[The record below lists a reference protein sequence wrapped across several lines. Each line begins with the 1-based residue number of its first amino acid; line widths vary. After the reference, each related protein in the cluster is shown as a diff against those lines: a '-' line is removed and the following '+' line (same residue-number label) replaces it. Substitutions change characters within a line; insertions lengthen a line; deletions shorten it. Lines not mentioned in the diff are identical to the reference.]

1 MTALYL
7 DIAGLTQAYRQLE
20 LSPLQ
25 VMEQVFQRIDQL
37 DPALRLFTWLDREQA
52 LAQARQAEADY
63 REGRSVGALH
73 GVPVSI
79 KDNLGVAGAPQ
90 TFGSRLY
97 QDHRASADNVVVQR
111 LRAAGAIVVGITT
124 MPEFGT
130 KATTDS
136 PLHGITR
143 NPWAP
148 SRTPGGSSGGSA
160 AAVAAGIGP
169 LALGTDVAGSVRIPA
184 SCCHLV
190 GLKPTLGVIP
200 VVEAADGFAQLA
212 HVGPLTRTVADTA
225 LALQLLA
232 GADPRDPWSLGVA
245 HQDYA
250 RQARPDGRLDGVRIA
265 WLDLPIPNVDPQVID
280 IGLAAV
286 ERLRALGAHVERIA
300 LDLHGD
306 AERFGILVAS
316 QHHARHAPRLAE
328 DSALFDPVF
337 RQRLEHAAGID
348 WQTLG
353 DAGEARNR
361 VFARI
366 QALFEDYDFLASPT
380 LTRPP
385 IAADANLAGNTE
397 GAQQARHYIDYLY
410 PFNLSGH
417 PALSLPAG
425 FSADGL
431 PVGLQLVAPWYAD
444 GPLLK
449 VAAELE
455 ALLGLTDRHP
465 DLEPFDV

>member
-1 MTALYL
+1 MSALYL

-20 LSPLQ
+20 LSPLA
-25 VMEQVFQRIDQL
+25 VIEQVFARIDRL
-37 DPALRLFTWLDREQA
+37 DPTLRLFTWLDREHA
-52 LAQARQAEADY
+52 LAQARQATVDY
-63 REGRSVGALH
+63 REGRAVGPLH

-97 QDHRASADNVVVQR
+97 QDHHAREDNVAVQR

-136 PLHGITR
+136 PLHGVSR
-143 NPWAP
+143 NPWDPA
-148 SRTPGGSSGGSA
+148 RTPGGSSGGSA
-160 AAVAAGIGP
+160 GAVAAGIGP

-200 VVEAADGFAQLA
+200 VVEAVDGFAQLA
-212 HVGPLTRTVADTA
+212 HIGPLTRTVADNA
-225 LALQLLA
+225 LALELLA
-232 GADPRDPWSLGVA
+232 GADPRDPWSLGLVS
-245 HQDYA
+245 QDYA
-250 RQARPDGRLDGVRIA
+250 RQAQPDGRLDGVRIA
-265 WLDLPIPNVDPQVID
+265 WLDLPIPDVDPQVIA
-280 IGLAAV
+280 IGLQAL
-286 ERLRALGAHVERIA
+286 ERLHALGAQVTRIDF
-300 LDLHGD
+300 DLHGD
-306 AERFGILVAS
+306 AERFGILVSS
-316 QHHARHAPRLAE
+316 QHHARYAPRLAA
-328 DSALFDPVF
+328 DAALFDPVY
-337 RQRLEHAAGID
+337 RQRLERSADID
-348 WQTLG
+348 WQALG

-361 VFARI
+361 VFGRV
-366 QALFEDYDFLASPT
+366 QALFADFDFLASPT

-385 IAADANLAGNTE
+385 IAAEAGLAGNSE

-455 ALLGLTDRHP
+455 ALLALTDRHP
-465 DLEPFDV
+465 DLEPFDA